1 MRKVDPVKHERKRR
15 QILRAAEICFR
26 RDGFRGATI
35 SSICLEAE
43 MSPGHLYHYFESK
56 EAIVE
61 TMTALHLK
69 ELEHQLDEVL
79 TTNDVVATFCHELE
93 KFWKYKSRKKNQNAL
108 LITEVLAEAGRNP
121 AIARILSHRNQRL
134 AEMITAL
141 LRKGQQMG
149 QVDQAIDTKAAAPI
163 LLSLLDASTNLFIR
177 NPSFK
182 MDDALALL
190 NRMIERFLVPSQ
202 PPARKQA

>member
-1 MRKVDPVKHERKRR
+1 MRKVDPVKHEQKRR

-43 MSPGHLYHYFESK
+43 MSPGHLYHYFKSK

-69 ELEHQLDEVL
+69 ELEHQLEEVL
-79 TTNDVVATFCHELE
+79 TTTDVVAAFCDEFE

-121 AIARILSHRNQRL
+121 AIAKILRHRNQRM
-134 AEMITAL
+134 AEMISAL
-141 LRKGQQMG
+141 LRKGQQLG
-149 QVDQAIDTKAAAPI
+149 QVDQTIDTNAAATI
-163 LLSLLDASTNLFIR
+163 LLSLLDASTNLFTR

-182 MDDALALL
+182 MDDALSLL

-202 PPARKQA
+202 RSARA